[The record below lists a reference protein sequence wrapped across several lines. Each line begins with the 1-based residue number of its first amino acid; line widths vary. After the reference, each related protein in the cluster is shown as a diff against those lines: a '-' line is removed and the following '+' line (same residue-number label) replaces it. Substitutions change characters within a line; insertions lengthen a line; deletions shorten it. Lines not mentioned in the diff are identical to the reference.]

1 MEPYKEH
8 IKKHHMFFHMIE
20 TGVSRCLSSSFLRYI
35 QSTWSAFAA
44 VRRDGLVVT
53 WGEAAAGG
61 DSNEVREQL
70 RDVQQIQVGTTK
82 THDIFFCRLGYL

>member
-1 MEPYKEH
+1 MKPE
-8 IKKHHMFFHMIE
+8 FLA
-20 TGVSRCLSSSFLRYI
+20 VSAHSLLRYI

-44 VRRDGLVVT
+44 VRRDGFVVT

-70 RDVQQIQVGTTK
+70 KDVQQIQVGQQK
-82 THDIFFCRLGYL
+82 GWEIL

>member
-1 MEPYKEH
+1 LKPE
-8 IKKHHMFFHMIE
+8 FLA
-20 TGVSRCLSSSFLRYI
+20 VSVRVSLRYI

-44 VRRDGLVVT
+44 VRRDGFVLT

-70 RDVQQIQVGTTK
+70 RDVQQIQVRQQKPMG
-82 THDIFFCRLGYL
+82 FFRPRFFAG